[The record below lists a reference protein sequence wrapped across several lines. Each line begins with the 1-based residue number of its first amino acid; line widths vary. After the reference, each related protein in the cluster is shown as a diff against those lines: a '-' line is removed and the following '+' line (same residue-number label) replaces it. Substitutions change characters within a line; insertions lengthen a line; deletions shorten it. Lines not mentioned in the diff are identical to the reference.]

1 MQTEGHQVTVQPLEI
16 KTIPAPITA
25 NMAGMVKLF
34 GVHEHLIRDLV
45 RQGTIRKVKLGESM
59 QATSVYF
66 VQDMIDHLASLAGQT
81 KQKGN

>member
-1 MQTEGHQVTVQPLEI
+1 VTVQPLEI

-45 RQGTIRKVKLGESM
+45 RQGTIRKVKLGGSM

-66 VQDMIDHLASLAGQT
+66 VQDLLDYLVSRAT
-81 KQKGN
+81 PTQKGN